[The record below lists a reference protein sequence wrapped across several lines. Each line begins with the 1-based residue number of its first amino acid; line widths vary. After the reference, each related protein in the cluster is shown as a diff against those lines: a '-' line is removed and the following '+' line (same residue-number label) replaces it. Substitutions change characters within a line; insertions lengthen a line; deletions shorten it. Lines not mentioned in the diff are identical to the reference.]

1 MIDCILKFT
10 SKAAAL
16 TALANHTDGQDW
28 LPDHVLPDVKVWR
41 TSQDVGDVHTYL
53 TGYFVMISLPQAV
66 PALNNIAAVQFVVDR
81 DLANAWQPGMILK
94 ANLTN
99 AVLQD
104 LRVSPLFAGCD
115 WPFGA
120 WL

>member
-10 SKAAAL
+10 SKAAA
-16 TALANHTDGQDW
+16 
-28 LPDHVLPDVKVWR
+28 
-41 TSQDVGDVHTYL
+41 
-53 TGYFVMISLPQAV
+53 
-66 PALNNIAAVQFVVDR
+66 
-81 DLANAWQPGMILK
+81 
-94 ANLTN
+94 

-104 LRVSPLFAGCD
+104 LRVSPVFAGCN